1 MSKVLEVESLGK
13 RCIMDGFSQFLVMC
27 NKVSESRV
35 NMYVNLVRKFHNYV
49 GKPYVDIKESDVRKY
64 LSSLKKQQQLKR
76 RSVYLHFE
84 AIKMFYQY
92 LLRRGEIVKVPL
104 EGIKV
109 TYWKSISTKS
119 DKKSPVPSN

>member
-1 MSKVLEVESLGK
+1 
-13 RCIMDGFSQFLVMC
+13 MDGFSQFLVMC